1 MNYPSRIYAKIAV
14 ENTAYD
20 FDKLFDYSVPVE
32 YADMVSPGCRV
43 LVPFGRGNRKRQGVI
58 FEVSQTAD
66 FANVK
71 PFSALLD
78 DEPVLSEE
86 MLLMAK
92 WFRDNYYCT
101 YYEAAKVMLPT
112 GINVRVVTSYRATA
126 QLDGMTL
133 SGRGD
138 ITPQQRKILE
148 MFLNNRGLVLEKKH
162 IAEVMN
168 LPQNSSIPDKLVE
181 KGLLERTD
189 DAVRNIRD
197 ATVKMAMLSPDYE
210 KLQELK
216 LTPKQNEIVKLLR
229 DVQTA
234 SVKEICYFTGISQ
247 AVVDLLAKKGVVTFY
262 EEEIYRNPYSGAG
275 SGRSGRV
282 ILSPQQQTS
291 FENLYRLYQ
300 EDKFNV
306 SLLFGVTGSG
316 KTSVFLRLIDE
327 VLGDGKGIIVMVPEI
342 ALTSQTLGK
351 FHERYGSRVAVFHS
365 GLSLAQRMD
374 EWKRVRDGEAQI
386 ALGTRS
392 AIFAPFK
399 RLGLVIIDEE
409 QEYTYKSENSP
420 RFHARDAARFRCGY
434 NKALLVL
441 ASATPSIETYYNATE
456 AGRYDYQ
463 VLTQRYGNAILPEV
477 EKIDI
482 SRMDINDG
490 IISPRLYQALK
501 ENLESGRQ
509 SILLNNRRGF
519 NTFVSCRAC
528 GDVITCPNC
537 SVSMTYHSDNK
548 RLMCH
553 YCGYSAPVP
562 HACPSCGEPYL
573 RFAGHGT
580 QKAEEELARL
590 FPDAR
595 ILRMDAD
602 SMTRRSSYDKKLG
615 DFAAGLYDMMI
626 GTQMVA
632 KGLDFE
638 RVTLVGVLMADQA
651 LYSDDFR
658 SYERAFSLLTQ
669 VVGRSGRG
677 GIRGRAIIQT
687 MTPDNPVID
696 MAASQDYKKFYQ
708 NEIILR
714 KAMLY
719 PPFADICMIGF
730 VGSSDDET
738 AGAADSFMQS
748 LKFHTQR
755 EYSDVPIRALGPSPA
770 SVKKVSGR
778 YRYKIILKC
787 RNNARFREMMQL
799 LLCESGRD
807 PANREVTVYADLNPD
822 SVL

>member
-1 MNYPSRIYAKIAV
+1 VYAKVAV

-20 FDKLFDYSVPVE
+20 FDKLFDYRVPVE
-32 YADMVSPGCRV
+32 YEDFAAPGCRV
-43 LVPFGRGNRKRQGVI
+43 IIPFGRGNRKRRGVI
-58 FEVSQTAD
+58 FELSETAD
-66 FANVK
+66 FGTVK

-78 DEPVLSEE
+78 ETPVLSEE
-86 MLLMAK
+86 MLLMAR

-101 YYEAAKVMLPT
+101 YYEAAKVMLPS
-112 GINVRVVTSYRATA
+112 GINVRLVTSYRAA
-126 QLDGMTL
+126 PGLDSLTL
-133 SGRGD
+133 ADRGD
-138 ITPQQRKILE
+138 VTRQQRRILE
-148 MFLNNRGLVLEKKH
+148 MFLSNPGLVLEKKH
-162 IAEVMN
+162 ITEVMN
-168 LPQNSSIPDKLVE
+168 LPENSSVPDRLVE

-189 DAVRNIRD
+189 DAVRHIRD
-197 ATVKMAMLSPDYE
+197 ATVKMASLSPDWE
-210 KLQELK
+210 KRTDGK
-216 LTPKQNEIVKLLR
+216 LTPKQREVVNLLS
-229 DVQTA
+229 DVGSA
-234 SVKEICYFTGISQ
+234 SVKELCYFLGITQ
-247 AVVDLLAKKGVVTFY
+247 AVVDLLAKKGVVTCF
-262 EEEIYRNPYSGAG
+262 EEEIYRNPYAEAG
-275 SGRSGRV
+275 SGSGGRV
-282 ILSPQQQTS
+282 TLSPQQQLA
-291 FENLYRLYQ
+291 FENLYKLYN

-327 VLGDGKGIIVMVPEI
+327 VLGEGKGVIVMVPEI

-351 FHERYGSRVAVFHS
+351 FHERYGNKVAVFHS

-392 AIFAPFK
+392 AIFAPFE
-399 RLGLVIIDEE
+399 RVGLVIIDEE
-409 QEYTYKSENSP
+409 QEYTYKSEKSP

-441 ASATPSIETYYNATE
+441 ASATPSVETYYNATE

-463 VLTQRYGNAILPEV
+463 VLTQRYGTAILPDV

-482 SRMDINDG
+482 SRMDVRDG
-490 IISPRLYQALK
+490 IISPRLYQALRD
-501 ENLESGRQ
+501 NLESGRQ

-528 GDVITCPNC
+528 GEVITCPHC

-553 YCGYSAPVP
+553 YCGFSMPVP
-562 HACPSCGEPYL
+562 RVCPSCGEPYL

-580 QKAEEELARL
+580 QKAEEELAKL
-590 FPDAR
+590 FPEAR

-602 SMTRRSSYDKKLG
+602 SMTRRSSYDRKLS
-615 DFAAGLYDMMI
+615 DFGAGLYDIMI

-632 KGLDFE
+632 KGLDFGK
-638 RVTLVGVLMADQA
+638 VTLVGVLMADQA

-677 GIRGRAIIQT
+677 ESRGRAIIQT
-687 MTPDNPVID
+687 VTPDNPVID
-696 MAASQDYKKFYQ
+696 LAAKQDYRKFYQ

-719 PPFADICMIGF
+719 PPFADICMVGF
-730 VGSSDDET
+730 VGSSDRDT
-738 AGAADSFMQS
+738 SRAAEGFKRN
-748 LKFHTQR
+748 LIFHNER
-755 EYSDVPIRALGPSPA
+755 EFSDVPLRVLGPSPA

-778 YRYKIILKC
+778 YRYKIVLKC
-787 RNNARFREMMQL
+787 RNNARFREMMHL
-799 LLCESGRD
+799 LLCEAGSD
-807 PANREVTVYADLNPD
+807 PANKEVTVYADLNPD
-822 SVL
+822 NVL

>member
-1 MNYPSRIYAKIAV
+1 
-14 ENTAYD
+14 
-20 FDKLFDYSVPVE
+20 
-32 YADMVSPGCRV
+32 
-43 LVPFGRGNRKRQGVI
+43 
-58 FEVSQTAD
+58 
-66 FANVK
+66 
-71 PFSALLD
+71 
-78 DEPVLSEE
+78 
-86 MLLMAK
+86 MAR

-101 YYEAAKVMLPT
+101 YYEAAKVMLPS
-112 GINVRVVTSYRATA
+112 GINVHVVTSYRAA
-126 QLDGMTL
+126 EGLDSLTL
-133 SGRGD
+133 TERSD

-148 MFLNNRGLVLEKKH
+148 MFIANKGLVLEKKH
-162 IAEVMN
+162 ITEVMN
-168 LPQNSSIPDKLVE
+168 LPVNSTIPDRLVE
-181 KGLLERTD
+181 KGLLQRTD
-189 DAVRNIRD
+189 DAVRNIKD
-197 ATVKMAMLSPDYE
+197 ATVKMAALAPDWE
-210 KLQELK
+210 KHTGPK
-216 LTPKQNEIVKLLR
+216 LTPKQREIVNLLS

-247 AVVDLLAKKGVVTFY
+247 AVVDLLAKKGVVSYF
-262 EEEIYRNPYSGAG
+262 EEEIYRNPYAGAG
-275 SGRSGRV
+275 EGSGGRV
-282 ILSPQQQTS
+282 TLSEQQQLA
-291 FENLYRLYQ
+291 FENLYRLYS
-300 EDKFNV
+300 EDEFRV

-327 VLGDGKGIIVMVPEI
+327 VLDDGKGIIVMVPEI

-351 FHERYGSRVAVFHS
+351 FHERYGSKVAVFHS

-392 AIFAPFK
+392 AIFAPFD
-399 RLGLVIIDEE
+399 RIGLVIIDEE

-434 NKALLVL
+434 NRALLVL
-441 ASATPSIETYYNATE
+441 ASATPSIETYYNATDG
-456 AGRYDYQ
+456 GRYDYQ
-463 VLTQRYGNAILPEV
+463 VLTHRYGNAILPDV

-482 SRMDINDG
+482 SQMDIKDG
-490 IISPRLYQALK
+490 IISPRLYQALRD
-501 ENLESGRQ
+501 NLESGRQ

-528 GDVITCPNC
+528 NEVITCPNC

-553 YCGYSAPVP
+553 YCGYSMPVP
-562 HACPSCGEPYL
+562 AVCPSCGEPFL

-590 FPDAR
+590 FPEAR

-615 DFAAGLYDMMI
+615 DFAAGLYDIMI

-632 KGLDFE
+632 KGFDFE
-638 RVTLVGVLMADQA
+638 RVTLVGVLLADQA

-677 GIRGRAIIQT
+677 KSRGRAIIQT
-687 MTPDNPVID
+687 ITPENPVID
-696 MAASQDYKKFYQ
+696 MAASQDYRKFYR

-719 PPFADICMIGF
+719 PPFADLCMVGF
-730 VGSSDDET
+730 VGSRDEEVSRA
-738 AGAADSFMQS
+738 AGNFLER
-748 LKFHTQR
+748 LKYYTQR
-755 EYSDVPIRALGPSPA
+755 DYSDVPIRVLGPSPA

-787 RNNARFREMMQL
+787 RNNARFREMMHL
-799 LLCESGRD
+799 LLCESGSD
-807 PANREVTVYADLNPD
+807 PQSKEVTTFADLNPEN
-822 SVL
+822 VL

>member
-1 MNYPSRIYAKIAV
+1 M
-14 ENTAYD
+14 
-20 FDKLFDYSVPVE
+20 L
-32 YADMVSPGCRV
+32 
-43 LVPFGRGNRKRQGVI
+43 
-58 FEVSQTAD
+58 SQ
-66 FANVK
+66 
-71 PFSALLD
+71 
-78 DEPVLSEE
+78 E
-86 MLLMAK
+86 MLRMAR

-101 YYEAAKVMLPT
+101 YYEAAKVMLPS
-112 GINVRVVTSYRATA
+112 GINVHVVTSYRAA
-126 QLDGMTL
+126 EGLDSLTL
-133 SGRGD
+133 TERSD

-148 MFLNNRGLVLEKKH
+148 MFIANKGLVLEKKH
-162 IAEVMN
+162 ITEVMN
-168 LPQNSSIPDKLVE
+168 LPVNSTIPDRLVE
-181 KGLLERTD
+181 KGLLQRTD
-189 DAVRNIRD
+189 DAVRNIKD
-197 ATVKMAMLSPDYE
+197 ATVKMAALAPDWE
-210 KLQELK
+210 KHTGPK
-216 LTPKQNEIVKLLR
+216 LTPKQREIVNLLS

-247 AVVDLLAKKGVVTFY
+247 AVVDLLAKKGVVSYF
-262 EEEIYRNPYSGAG
+262 EEEIYRNPYAGAG
-275 SGRSGRV
+275 EGSGGRV
-282 ILSPQQQTS
+282 TLSEQQQLA
-291 FENLYRLYQ
+291 FENLYRLYS
-300 EDKFNV
+300 EDEFRV

-327 VLGDGKGIIVMVPEI
+327 VLDDGKGIIVMVPEI

-351 FHERYGSRVAVFHS
+351 FHERYGSKVAVFHS

-392 AIFAPFK
+392 AIFAPFD
-399 RLGLVIIDEE
+399 RIGLVIIDEE

-434 NKALLVL
+434 NRALLVL
-441 ASATPSIETYYNATE
+441 ASATPSIETYYNATDG
-456 AGRYDYQ
+456 GRYDYQ
-463 VLTQRYGNAILPEV
+463 VLTHRYGNAILPDV

-482 SRMDINDG
+482 SQMDIKDG
-490 IISPRLYQALK
+490 IISPRLYQALRD
-501 ENLESGRQ
+501 NLESGRQ

-528 GDVITCPNC
+528 NEVITCPNC

-553 YCGYSAPVP
+553 YCGYSMPVP
-562 HACPSCGEPYL
+562 AVCPSCGEPFL

-590 FPDAR
+590 FPEAR

-615 DFAAGLYDMMI
+615 DFAAGLYDIMI

-632 KGLDFE
+632 KGFDFE
-638 RVTLVGVLMADQA
+638 RVTLVGVLLADQA

-677 GIRGRAIIQT
+677 KSRGRAIIQT
-687 MTPDNPVID
+687 ITPENPVID
-696 MAASQDYKKFYQ
+696 MAASQDYRKFYR

-719 PPFADICMIGF
+719 PPFADLCMVGF
-730 VGSSDDET
+730 VGSRDEEVSRA
-738 AGAADSFMQS
+738 AGNFLER
-748 LKFHTQR
+748 LKYYTQR
-755 EYSDVPIRALGPSPA
+755 DYSDVPIRVLGPSPA

-787 RNNARFREMMQL
+787 RNNARFREMMHL
-799 LLCESGRD
+799 LLCESGSD
-807 PANREVTVYADLNPD
+807 PQSKEVTTFADLNPEN
-822 SVL
+822 VL

>member
-1 MNYPSRIYAKIAV
+1 MKYAKVAV

-20 FDKLFDYSVPVE
+20 FDTLFDYAVPIE
-32 YADMVSPGCRV
+32 YSELAAPGCRV
-43 LVPFGRGNRKRQGVI
+43 LAPFGRGNRKRQGVI
-58 FEVSQTAD
+58 FAMTDQAD
-66 FANVK
+66 YAKVK
-71 PFSALLD
+71 PFSVLLD
-78 DEPVLSEE
+78 ETPVLSKE
-86 MLLMAK
+86 MLMMAE

-112 GINVRVVTSYRATA
+112 GINVRIVTSYRAAEGLTREWVA
-126 QLDGMTL
+126 EREDL
-133 SGRGD
+133 
-138 ITPQQRKILE
+138 TPQQRKILD
-148 MFLNNRGLVLEKKH
+148 MFLANSGLVLEKKH
-162 IAEVMN
+162 ITEVMN
-168 LPQNSSIPDKLVE
+168 LPPNSTIPDKLVE
-181 KGLLERTD
+181 KGCLVRVD
-189 DAVRNIRD
+189 DAVRKIKDANI
-197 ATVKMAMLSPDYE
+197 KMVALTPGFES
-210 KLQELK
+210 LK
-216 LTPKQNEIVKLLR
+216 GPRLTPKQSEIVGLLR
-229 DVQTA
+229 DVGSA
-234 SVKEICYFTGISQ
+234 SLKEICYFTGISQ
-247 AVVDLLAKKGVVTFY
+247 AVVDLLAKRGVVTYY
-262 EEEIYRNPYSGAG
+262 EEEIYRNPYAHTEPSEE
-275 SGRSGRV
+275 GRV
-282 ILSPQQQTS
+282 TLSSQQQTA

-300 EDKFNV
+300 EDQFHV

-327 VLGDGKGIIVMVPEI
+327 VLGDGKGVIVMVPEI
-342 ALTSQTLGK
+342 ALTSQTLEK
-351 FHERYGSRVAVFHS
+351 FHARYGKKVAVFHS

-392 AIFAPFK
+392 AIFAPFE

-420 RFHARDAARFRCGY
+420 RFHTRDAARFRCGY

-463 VLTQRYGNAILPEV
+463 VLTQRYGNAVLPDV

-482 SRMDINDG
+482 SRMDVNDG

-501 ENLESGRQ
+501 ENLENGKQ

-519 NTFVSCRAC
+519 NTFVACRAC
-528 GDVITCPNC
+528 NEVITCPHC
-537 SVSMTYHSDNK
+537 SVSMTYHSDNR

-562 HACPSCGEPYL
+562 KACPSCGEPYL

-590 FPDAR
+590 FPGAR

-602 SMTRRSSYDKKLG
+602 TMTRRSSYDKKLG
-615 DFAAGLYDMMI
+615 DFAAGKYDIMI

-632 KGLDFE
+632 KGLNFE
-638 RVTLVGVLMADQA
+638 RVTLVGVLLADQT

-677 GIRGRAIIQT
+677 GSKGRAIIQT

-696 MAASQDYKKFYQ
+696 MAAQQDYRKFYA

-719 PPFADICMIGF
+719 PPFADICMVGF
-730 VGSSDDET
+730 VGDDDDKT
-738 AGAADSFMQS
+738 ARAAADFMES
-748 LKFHTQR
+748 LKFHTLR
-755 EYSDVPIRALGPSPA
+755 EFGDIPIRALGPSPA

-778 YRYKIILKC
+778 YRYKLILKC
-787 RNNARFREMMQL
+787 RNNARFRELMHL
-799 LLCESGRD
+799 LLCEFGQD
-807 PANREVTVYADLNPD
+807 AAHKEMTAYADLNPD
-822 SVL
+822 NVL

>member
-1 MNYPSRIYAKIAV
+1 MKYAKVAV

-20 FDKLFDYSVPVE
+20 FDKLFDYAVPIE
-32 YADMVSPGCRV
+32 YGELAAPGCRV
-43 LVPFGRGNRKRQGVI
+43 LVPFGRGNKKRQGVI
-58 FEVSQTAD
+58 FALSDSAEYEKI
-66 FANVK
+66 K
-71 PFSALLD
+71 PLSVLLD
-78 DEPVLSEE
+78 ETPVLSAE
-86 MLLMAK
+86 MLMMAQ

-112 GINVRVVTSYRATA
+112 GINVRVVTSYKASE
-126 QLDGMTL
+126 QLSREFLDE
-133 SGRGD
+133 RND

-148 MFLNNRGLVLEKKH
+148 MFIANRGLVLEKKH
-162 IAEVMN
+162 ITEVMN
-168 LPQNSSIPDKLVE
+168 LPQNSTIPDKLVE
-181 KGLLERTD
+181 KGCLVRLD
-189 DAVRNIRD
+189 DAVRKIKDANI
-197 ATVKMAMLSPDYE
+197 KMVTLAADFDRLDG
-210 KLQELK
+210 LK
-216 LTPKQNEIVKLLR
+216 LTAKQSEIVNLLK

-247 AVVDLLAKKGVVTFY
+247 AVVDILAKKGVVTYY
-262 EEEIYRNPYSGAG
+262 EEEIYRNPYAGKTVSNSG
-275 SGRSGRV
+275 SV
-282 ILSPQQQTS
+282 VLSAQQQTA

-300 EDKFNV
+300 EEKFHV

-327 VLGDGKGIIVMVPEI
+327 VLNDGKGIIVMVPEI
-342 ALTSQTLGK
+342 ALTSQTLEK
-351 FHERYGSRVAVFHS
+351 FHARYGSKVAVFHS

-374 EWKRVRDGEAQI
+374 EWKRVRDGDAQI

-392 AIFAPFK
+392 AIFAPFE

-420 RFHARDAARFRCGY
+420 RFHARDAGRFRCGY

-463 VLTQRYGNAILPEV
+463 VLTKRYGSAILPDV

-482 SRMDINDG
+482 SQMDVNDG

-501 ENLESGRQ
+501 DNLEGGKQ

-519 NTFVSCRAC
+519 NTFVTCRAC
-528 GDVITCPNC
+528 NEVVSCPNC

-553 YCGYSAPVP
+553 YCGYSIPVP
-562 HACPSCGEPYL
+562 RACPSCGEPYL

-590 FPDAR
+590 FPGAR

-602 SMTRRSSYDKKLG
+602 TMTRRSSYDKKLG
-615 DFAAGLYDMMI
+615 DFAAGLYDIMI

-632 KGLDFE
+632 KGLNFE

-658 SYERAFSLLTQ
+658 SYERTFSLLTQ

-677 GIRGRAIIQT
+677 DSKGRAIIQT
-687 MTPDNPVID
+687 MTPENPVID
-696 MAASQDYKKFYQ
+696 MAAQQDYKKFYS

-730 VGSSDDET
+730 VGNHDDNT
-738 AGAADSFMQS
+738 AQAAEGFMNL

-755 EYSDVPIRALGPSPA
+755 EYSDIPLRALGPSPA
-770 SVKKVSGR
+770 SVKKVSGK
-778 YRYKIILKC
+778 YRYKILLKC
-787 RNNARFREMMQL
+787 RNNARFRSLMNV
-799 LLCESGRD
+799 LLCEFGKDS
-807 PANREVTVYADLNPD
+807 ANKDITAYANINPD

>member
-1 MNYPSRIYAKIAV
+1 MDIPPKSFAKVAV
-14 ENTAYD
+14 ENTAYH
-20 FDKLFDYSVPVE
+20 FDRLFDYLIPVE
-32 YADMVSPGCRV
+32 YEEFAVPGCRV
-43 LVPFGRGNRKRQGVI
+43 MVPFGKGNRRRQGVI
-58 FEVSQTAD
+58 FELCGTAD
-66 FANVK
+66 CAGVK
-71 PFSALLD
+71 PLSALLD
-78 DEPVLSEE
+78 ETPVLSQE
-86 MLLMAK
+86 MLRMAR

-101 YYEAAKVMLPT
+101 YYEAAKVMLPS
-112 GINVRVVTSYRATA
+112 GINVHVVTSYRAA
-126 QLDGMTL
+126 EGLDSLTL
-133 SGRGD
+133 TERSD

-148 MFLNNRGLVLEKKH
+148 MFIANKGLVLEKKH
-162 IAEVMN
+162 ITEVMN
-168 LPQNSSIPDKLVE
+168 LPVNSTIPDRLVE
-181 KGLLERTD
+181 KGLLQRTD
-189 DAVRNIRD
+189 DAVRNIKD
-197 ATVKMAMLSPDYE
+197 ATVKMAALAPDWE
-210 KLQELK
+210 KHTGPK
-216 LTPKQNEIVKLLR
+216 LTPKQREIVNLLS

-247 AVVDLLAKKGVVTFY
+247 AVVDLLAKKGVVSYF
-262 EEEIYRNPYSGAG
+262 EEEIYRNPYAGAG
-275 SGRSGRV
+275 EGSGGRV
-282 ILSPQQQTS
+282 TLSEQQQLA
-291 FENLYRLYQ
+291 FENLYRLYS
-300 EDKFNV
+300 EDEFRV

-327 VLGDGKGIIVMVPEI
+327 VLDDGKGIIVMVPEI

-351 FHERYGSRVAVFHS
+351 FHERYGSKVAVFHS

-392 AIFAPFK
+392 AIFAPFD
-399 RLGLVIIDEE
+399 RIGLVIIDEE

-434 NKALLVL
+434 NRALLVL
-441 ASATPSIETYYNATE
+441 ASATPSIETYYNATDG
-456 AGRYDYQ
+456 GRYDYQ
-463 VLTQRYGNAILPEV
+463 VLTQRYGNAILPDV

-482 SRMDINDG
+482 SQMDIKDG
-490 IISPRLYQALK
+490 IISPRLYQALRD
-501 ENLESGRQ
+501 NLESGRQ

-528 GDVITCPNC
+528 NEVITCPNC

-553 YCGYSAPVP
+553 YCGYSMPVP
-562 HACPSCGEPYL
+562 AVCPSCGEPFL

-590 FPDAR
+590 FPEAR

-615 DFAAGLYDMMI
+615 DFAAGLYDIMI

-632 KGLDFE
+632 KGFDFE
-638 RVTLVGVLMADQA
+638 RVTLVGVLLADQA

-677 GIRGRAIIQT
+677 KSRGRAIIQT
-687 MTPDNPVID
+687 ITPENPVID
-696 MAASQDYKKFYQ
+696 MAASQDYRKFYR

-719 PPFADICMIGF
+719 PPFADLCMVGF
-730 VGSSDDET
+730 VGSRDEEVSRA
-738 AGAADSFMQS
+738 AGNFLER
-748 LKFHTQR
+748 LKYYTQR
-755 EYSDVPIRALGPSPA
+755 DYSDVPIRVLGPSPA

-787 RNNARFREMMQL
+787 RNNARFREMMHL
-799 LLCESGRD
+799 LLCESGSD
-807 PANREVTVYADLNPD
+807 PQSKEVTTFADLNPEN
-822 SVL
+822 VL

>member
-1 MNYPSRIYAKIAV
+1 MSYPPKTYAKVAV
-14 ENTAYD
+14 ENTAYH
-20 FDKLFDYSVPVE
+20 FDKLFDYLIPVE
-32 YADMVSPGCRV
+32 YNGLAAPGCRV
-43 LVPFGRGNRKRQGVI
+43 TVPFGRGNRKRQGVI
-58 FEVSQTAD
+58 FELTCAAD
-66 FANVK
+66 FGTVK
-71 PFSALLD
+71 PISSLLD
-78 DEPVLSEE
+78 ETPVLSDE
-86 MLLMAK
+86 MLLMAR

-101 YYEAAKVMLPT
+101 YYEAAKVMLPS
-112 GINVRVVTSYRATA
+112 GINVRMVTSYRASEE
-126 QLDGMTL
+126 LDSLTL
-133 SGRGD
+133 MGRSD
-138 ITPQQRKILE
+138 ITPQQRKILQ
-148 MFLNNRGLVLEKKH
+148 MFISNRGLVLEKKH
-162 IAEVMN
+162 LTEVMN
-168 LPQNSSIPDKLVE
+168 LPVNSRIPDKLVE
-181 KGLLERTD
+181 KGLLIRTD
-189 DAVRNIRD
+189 DSVRNIKD
-197 ATVKMAMLSPDYE
+197 ATIKMAALSSDWE
-210 KLQELK
+210 KYTDGR
-216 LTPKQNEIVKLLR
+216 LTPKQREIIHLLNEVK
-229 DVQTA
+229 TA

-247 AVVDLLAKKGVVTFY
+247 AVVDLLAKKGVVSYF
-262 EEEIYRNPYSGAG
+262 EEEIYRNPYSDAGCG
-275 SGRSGRV
+275 SGGRV
-282 ILSPQQQTS
+282 TLSAQQQLA
-291 FENLYRLYQ
+291 FENLYRLYRD
-300 EDKFNV
+300 DKFRV

-351 FHERYGSRVAVFHS
+351 FHERYGRKVAVFHS

-392 AIFAPFK
+392 AIFAPFR

-409 QEYTYKSENSP
+409 QEHTYKSENSP

-463 VLTQRYGNAILPEV
+463 VLPQRYGSAILPDV

-482 SRMDINDG
+482 SQMDINDG
-490 IISPRLYQALK
+490 IISPRLYQALRD
-501 ENLESGRQ
+501 NLESGRQ

-528 GDVITCPNC
+528 NEVITCPNC
-537 SVSMTYHSDNK
+537 SVSMTYHSDNR

-553 YCGYSAPVP
+553 YCGYSVPVP
-562 HACPSCGEPYL
+562 HTCPSCGEPYL

-580 QKAEEELARL
+580 QKAEEEIAKL
-590 FPDAR
+590 FPEAR

-602 SMTRRSSYDKKLG
+602 SMTRRSSYDKKLS
-615 DFAAGLYDMMI
+615 DFAAGLYDIMI

-677 GIRGRAIIQT
+677 ESRGRAIIQT
-687 MTPDNPVID
+687 VTPDNPVID
-696 MAASQDYKKFYQ
+696 MAVSQDYKKFYQ

-719 PPFADICMIGF
+719 PPFADICMVGF
-730 VGSSDDET
+730 VGTDD
-738 AGAADSFMQS
+738 GDVSRAADSFMRS
-748 LKFHTQR
+748 LRYHTQR

-770 SVKKVSGR
+770 SVRKVSGR

-787 RNNARFREMMQL
+787 RNNARFRDMMHI
-799 LLCESGRD
+799 LLCESGSD
-807 PANREVTVYADLNPD
+807 PANKDITAYADLNPD
-822 SVL
+822 NVL